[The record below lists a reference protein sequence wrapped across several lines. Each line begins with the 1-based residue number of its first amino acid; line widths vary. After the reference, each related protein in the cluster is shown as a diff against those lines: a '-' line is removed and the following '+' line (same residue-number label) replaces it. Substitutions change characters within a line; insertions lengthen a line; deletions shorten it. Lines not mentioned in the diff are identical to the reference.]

1 MMAKHKTY
9 LVLALILLLIVPS
22 SSFASH
28 GATKIPKLIGV
39 DLKGKTSIKV
49 SNPPLSE
56 ENTKQINIKKFEKY
70 DTKYLIFWG
79 TGVRGLHNIVI
90 KIQGDEFETKITT
103 KSTDKGSFYVPWEI
117 PKIKSGIYTIT
128 VSDKLTTITTSF
140 KI

>member
-1 MMAKHKTY
+1 MMAKQKSY

-28 GATKIPKLIGV
+28 GTTKIPKLIGV
-39 DLKGKTSIKV
+39 DLKGKASIKI

-56 ENTKQINIKKFEKY
+56 ENTGQINIKRFEKY
-70 DTKYLIFWG
+70 DANYLIFWG

-103 KSTDKGSFYVPWEI
+103 KSTDKGSFYVPWDI
-117 PKIKSGIYTIT
+117 SKIKSGTYTAT
-128 VSDKLTTITTSF
+128 VLDGLTTLTVSF

>member
-1 MMAKHKTY
+1 MIAKQKIF
-9 LVLALILLLIVPS
+9 LVLTLILLLIVPS

-28 GATKIPKLIGV
+28 GATKFPKLIGV

-56 ENTKQINIKKFEKY
+56 ENTKQINIKRFEKY
-70 DTKYLIFWG
+70 GANYLIFWG
-79 TGVRGLHNIVI
+79 KGVRGLHNIVI

-103 KSTDKGSFYVPWEI
+103 KSTDKGSFYVPWDI
-117 PKIKSGIYTIT
+117 SKIKSGNYTAT
-128 VSDKLTTITTSF
+128 VLDGLTTLTVRF

>member
-1 MMAKHKTY
+1 MMAKQKTY
-9 LVLALILLLIVPS
+9 LVLILIILLIVPS

-39 DLKGKTSIKV
+39 DLKGKASIKV

-56 ENTKQINIKKFEKY
+56 ENTKQINIKRFEKY
-70 DTKYLIFWG
+70 GTNYLIFWG

-90 KIQGDEFETKITT
+90 KIQGDEFETKIIT
-103 KSTDKGSFYVPWEI
+103 KSTDKGSFYVPWDI
-117 PKIKSGIYTIT
+117 SKIKSGTYTVT
-128 VSDKLTTITTSF
+128 VFDGLTTITASF

>member
-1 MMAKHKTY
+1 MMAKQKTY
-9 LVLALILLLIVPS
+9 LVLILILLLLVPS

-39 DLKGKTSIKV
+39 DLKGKVSIKV

-56 ENTKQINIKKFEKY
+56 ENTKQINIKRFEKY
-70 DTKYLIFWG
+70 GTNYLIFWG

-103 KSTDKGSFYVPWEI
+103 KSTDKGSFYVPWDI
-117 PKIKSGIYTIT
+117 SKIKSGTYTAT
-128 VSDKLTTITTSF
+128 VLDGLTTLTASF

>member
-1 MMAKHKTY
+1 MMTKQKSY
-9 LVLALILLLIVPS
+9 LVLALIFLLLVPS

-28 GATKIPKLIGV
+28 GATKTPKLIGV

-70 DTKYLIFWG
+70 GTNYLIFWG

-103 KSTDKGSFYVPWEI
+103 KSTDKGSFYVPWGI
-117 PKIKSGIYTIT
+117 PKIKSGTYTVTAFDGLTIIT
-128 VSDKLTTITTSF
+128 VSF